1 MLYSP
6 RKEEANMDFV
16 SHFKYGEESVQ
27 HLPRQ
32 VESILLH
39 ELAPYISDKEMLDD
53 IILKISHSFKNLDE
67 YTLLVSFFNL
77 HNPEEIKFL

>member
-1 MLYSP
+1 
-6 RKEEANMDFV
+6 MDFV